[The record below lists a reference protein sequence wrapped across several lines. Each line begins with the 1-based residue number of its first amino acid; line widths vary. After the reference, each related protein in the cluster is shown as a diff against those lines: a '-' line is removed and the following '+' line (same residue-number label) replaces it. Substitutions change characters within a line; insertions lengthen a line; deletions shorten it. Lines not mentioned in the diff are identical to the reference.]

1 MKFTELNLSPELLA
15 SVERAGFEEA
25 TPIQSETIPLA
36 LEGKDVIGQAQTGT
50 GKTAAF
56 GLPMLEKIDP
66 QLRQIQGLVI
76 APTRELAIQTQEELH
91 RLGRDKKIRVSA
103 VYGGADI
110 GRQIRQLKDNPHVVV
125 GTPGRMLDHINRR
138 TLKLGTVETLVLDEA
153 DEMLN
158 MGFLEDIESIISQVP
173 EQRQTLLFS
182 ATMPP
187 AIKNIGV
194 KFMKEP
200 EHVKIKAK
208 EMTADLIEQ
217 FYVRSKDFEKFDIMT
232 RLLDVQTPE
241 LTIVFGRTKRRVD
254 ELARG
259 LEARGYKAEGIHGD
273 LTQQKRMSV
282 LRSFKNGQLDI
293 LVATDVAARGL
304 DISGV
309 THVYNYDIPQDP
321 ESYVHRIGR
330 TGRAGKEGV
339 SVTFVTPNE
348 MSYLHVI
355 ENLTKKRM
363 TPLRPPSEKEAF
375 SGQLTAAIEQIEGK
389 LDENGLDRY
398 LQAADQLIED
408 YSAQDLVALL
418 LKTIAKDPADM
429 VPVNITP
436 ERPLPQGKK
445 GFGNKGGGGNR
456 RGGNRSGGGRREGG
470 NRDDRRPRG
479 EGRGRDDRRSRGGE
493 GRGRDE
499 RRAPRTE
506 DNRGRS
512 GNGADRSKRQSGD
525 KKRSFVIRNNQD

>member
-1 MKFTELNLSPELLA
+1 MKFTELNLSEELL
-15 SVERAGFEEA
+15 SSIERSGFEEA
-25 TPIQSETIPLA
+25 TPIQEATIPLA
-36 LEGKDVIGQAQTGT
+36 LEGRDVIGQAQTGT

-66 QLRQIQGLVI
+66 NNAQLQGLVI
-76 APTRELAIQTQEELH
+76 APTRELAIQTQEELY
-91 RLGRDKKIRVSA
+91 RLGRDKKIRVQA

-110 GRQIRQLKDNPHVVV
+110 NRQIRQLKNRPHIVV
-125 GTPGRMLDHINRR
+125 GTPGRMLDHINRH
-138 TLKLGTVETLVLDEA
+138 TLKLSTVQTLVLDEA

-158 MGFLEDIESIISQVP
+158 MGFLEDIEAIISKVP

-187 AIKNIGV
+187 EIKNIGV
-194 KFMKEP
+194 QFMQNP
-200 EHVKIKAK
+200 EHVRIKTK

-217 FYVRSKDFEKFDIMT
+217 FFVRAKEYEKFDIMT
-232 RLLDVQTPE
+232 RLLDVQIPE

-254 ELARG
+254 ELAKG

-273 LTQQKRMSV
+273 LSQQKRMSV
-282 LRSFKNGQLDI
+282 LRSFKNGDLDI

-330 TGRAGKEGV
+330 TGRAGKMGV

-363 TPLRPPSEKEAF
+363 TPLRPPTEKEAF
-375 SGQLTAAIEQIEGK
+375 KGQLGQAMEEIEAK
-389 LDENGLDRY
+389 MDENGLERY
-398 LQAADQLIED
+398 MQAAEELLEE
-408 YSAQDLVALL
+408 YSAQDLAALL
-418 LKTIAKDPADM
+418 VKTIAKDPADM
-429 VPVNITP
+429 VPVKITP
-436 ERPLPQGKK
+436 ERPLPPSKK
-445 GFGNKGGGGNR
+445 GFNKNNR
-456 RGGNRSGGGRREGG
+456 RGGNSRNRRDYNRDGKYGRNKKDYGKDKRRE
-470 NRDDRRPRG
+470 NRKNNKS
-479 EGRGRDDRRSRGGE
+479 E
-493 GRGRDE
+493 
-499 RRAPRTE
+499 
-506 DNRGRS
+506 
-512 GNGADRSKRQSGD
+512 
-525 KKRSFVIRNNQD
+525 KKRGFVIRSNH

>member
-1 MKFTELNLSPELLA
+1 MKFKELELSPDLLK

-25 TPIQSETIPLA
+25 TPIQAETIPLA
-36 LEGKDVIGQAQTGT
+36 LSGKDVIGQAQTGT

-66 QLRQIQGLVI
+66 QRHELQGLVI
-76 APTRELAIQTQEELH
+76 APTRELAIQTQEELY
-91 RLGRDKKIRVSA
+91 RLGRDKRVRVQA

-110 GRQIRQLKDNPHVVV
+110 GRQIRSLKDRPHIVV
-125 GTPGRMLDHINRR
+125 GTPGRMLDHINRH

-158 MGFLEDIESIISQVP
+158 MGFLEDIEKIISQVP
-173 EQRQTLLFS
+173 SSRQTLLFS

-200 EHVKIKAK
+200 THVKIKAK
-208 EMTADLIEQ
+208 EMTADLIDQ
-217 FYVRSKDFEKFDIMT
+217 YYVRAKEYEKFDIMT

-259 LEARGYKAEGIHGD
+259 LEARGYRAEGIHGD
-273 LTQQKRMSV
+273 LSQQKRMSV
-282 LRSFKNGQLDI
+282 LRSFKNGHLDI

-330 TGRAGKEGV
+330 TGRAGKGGM

-363 TPLRPPSEKEAF
+363 TTLRPPTEKEAF
-375 SGQLTAAIEQIEGK
+375 KGQLGAAVEQIETK
-389 LDENGLDRY
+389 LDENGLDKY
-398 LQAADQLIED
+398 LQTADQLLEN

-418 LKTIAKDPADM
+418 LKTTAKDPSDA
-429 VPVNITP
+429 VPVKITP
-436 ERPLPQGKK
+436 ERPLPSQKK
-445 GFGNKGGGGNR
+445 GFNKNNKRSNNNRNRRDGSNYRGGKSKGGYNKNSNNR
-456 RGGNRSGGGRREGG
+456 NEGGG
-470 NRDDRRPRG
+470 
-479 EGRGRDDRRSRGGE
+479 
-493 GRGRDE
+493 
-499 RRAPRTE
+499 
-506 DNRGRS
+506 
-512 GNGADRSKRQSGD
+512 KRQND
-525 KKRSFVIRNNQD
+525 KKRGFVIHSNND

>member
-1 MKFTELNLSPELLA
+1 MKFKELNLSPELLSA
-15 SVERAGFEEA
+15 VEKAGFEEA
-25 TPIQSETIPLA
+25 TPIQEATISLA

-56 GLPMLEKIDP
+56 GLPMLEKIDTNNRD
-66 QLRQIQGLVI
+66 LQGLVI
-76 APTRELAIQTQEELH
+76 APTRELAIQTQEELF
-91 RLGRDKKIRVSA
+91 RLGRDKKIRVQA

-110 GRQIRQLKDNPHVVV
+110 GRQIRGLKDRPHIVV
-125 GTPGRMLDHINRR
+125 GTPGRMLDHINRH
-138 TLKLGTVETLVLDEA
+138 TLKLGTVQTLVLDEA

-158 MGFLEDIESIISQVP
+158 MGFLEDIEKTISQVP
-173 EQRQTLLFS
+173 SERQTLLFS

-187 AIKNIGV
+187 AIKSIGV
-194 KFMKEP
+194 KFMKNP
-200 EHVKIKAK
+200 EHVQIKAK
-208 EMTADLIEQ
+208 EMTADLIDQ
-217 FYVRSKDFEKFDIMT
+217 YYVRSKDYEKFDIMT

-259 LEARGYKAEGIHGD
+259 LEARGYRAEGIHGD
-273 LTQQKRMSV
+273 LSQQKRMSV
-282 LRSFKNGQLDI
+282 LRSFKNGHLDI

-330 TGRAGKEGV
+330 TGRAGKGGM

-375 SGQLTAAIEQIEGK
+375 KGQLGAAIEEVEAK
-389 LDENGLDRY
+389 LDENGLDKY
-398 LQAADQLIED
+398 LATADDLLEK
-408 YSAQDLVALL
+408 YSSQDLVALL
-418 LKTIAKDPADM
+418 LKTISKDPSDA
-429 VPVNITP
+429 VPVKITP
-436 ERPLPQGKK
+436 ERPLPANKK
-445 GFGNKGGGGNR
+445 GFNKNGKRGGGNNN
-456 RGGNRSGGGRREGG
+456 GNRNRKDGGSYRGNKNSKGSSNYNNNNSNRSSSGK
-470 NRDDRRPRG
+470 
-479 EGRGRDDRRSRGGE
+479 RS
-493 GRGRDE
+493 
-499 RRAPRTE
+499 
-506 DNRGRS
+506 N
-512 GNGADRSKRQSGD
+512 D
-525 KKRSFVIRNNQD
+525 KKRGFVIRNNND

>member
-1 MKFTELNLSPELLA
+1 MKFKELELSPELLT

-25 TPIQSETIPLA
+25 TPIQEATIPLA
-36 LEGKDVIGQAQTGT
+36 LAGRDVIGQAQTGT

-66 QLRQIQGLVI
+66 KNQQLQGLVI
-76 APTRELAIQTQEELH
+76 APTRELAIQTQEELF
-91 RLGRDKKIRVSA
+91 RLGRDKKIRVQA

-110 GRQIRQLKDNPHVVV
+110 GRQIRGLKDRPHIVV
-125 GTPGRMLDHINRR
+125 GTPGRMLDHINRH
-138 TLKLGTVETLVLDEA
+138 TLKLATVETLVLDEA

-158 MGFLEDIESIISQVP
+158 MGFLEDIEKIISQVP
-173 EQRQTLLFS
+173 AQRQTLLFS

-208 EMTADLIEQ
+208 EMTADLIDQ
-217 FYVRSKDFEKFDIMT
+217 YYVRAKEYEKFDVMT
-232 RLLDVQTPE
+232 RLFDVQTPE

-273 LTQQKRMSV
+273 LSQQKRMSV
-282 LRSFKNGQLDI
+282 LRAFKNGQLDI

-330 TGRAGKEGV
+330 TGRAGKGGM

-363 TPLRPPSEKEAF
+363 TPLRPPTEKEAF
-375 SGQLTAAIEQIEGK
+375 KGQLGAAMDQIEAK
-389 LDENGLDRY
+389 MDENGLDKY
-398 LQAADQLIED
+398 LQAADELLER
-408 YSAQDLVALL
+408 YSAQDLAALL
-418 LKTIAKDPADM
+418 LKTVAKDPADA
-429 VPVNITP
+429 VPVKITP
-436 ERPLPQGKK
+436 ERPLPQNKK
-445 GFGNKGGGGNR
+445 GFNKNNSSR
-456 RGGNRSGGGRREGG
+456 RSNRS
-470 NRDDRRPRG
+470 RG
-479 EGRGRDDRRSRGGE
+479 EGNNSRRQNKGSYNKEGYRKNNRRS
-493 GRGRDE
+493 
-499 RRAPRTE
+499 
-506 DNRGRS
+506 N
-512 GNGADRSKRQSGD
+512 D
-525 KKRSFVIRNNQD
+525 KKRGFVIRNNQD